1 MPEFEGA
8 VPALVT
14 PMTPDD
20 AFNEEAFR
28 KLVEYNINAGAHG
41 FWMAGGSGESIMLDD
56 DENGRIAEASVDQ
69 SAGRARIIMHVGAP
83 TTARAA
89 RMAERAARAGVDAI
103 CCVPPFFYR
112 ISDDDIAEHY
122 RTVAAAADLP
132 LFIYNL
138 PSCTGVE
145 ITPQLAAR
153 VQDRV
158 PQLLGLKHSAPF
170 IGHVRSFAKMGLRCF
185 IGNSTLMLP
194 ALTMGAIGC
203 VDGPPSL
210 APEVWV
216 EIYEAYKAGDL
227 PRSEQAQSRA
237 AEIAGLFQWGNYHA
251 TIKALLS
258 HRLGIDL
265 GTPRAPQRGLSKEN
279 HTMVIKEAEAIGLGR
294 LAG

>member
-1 MPEFEGA
+1 MPEFEGV

-14 PMTPDD
+14 PMTSDD

-28 KLVEYNINAGAHG
+28 RLVEFNISAGAHG
-41 FWMAGGSGESIMLDD
+41 FWMAGGSGESIMLSD
-56 DENGRIAEASVDQ
+56 DENGRVAEASVDQ
-69 SAGRARIIMHVGAP
+69 AAGRSFIIMHVGAP
-83 TTARAA
+83 TTSRAA

-112 ISDDDIAEHY
+112 VNDEEIAEHY
-122 RTVAAAADLP
+122 RTVAAAAGLP

-145 ITPQLAAR
+145 ITPPLAAR
-153 VQDRV
+153 IRDNV
-158 PQLLGLKHSAPF
+158 PQLTGLKHSAPF
-170 IGHVRSFAKMGLRCF
+170 IGHVRSYAKMGLRCF

-210 APEVWV
+210 APEVWA
-216 EIYEAYKAGDL
+216 EIYEAYRAGDTG
-227 PRSEQAQSRA
+227 RAEKAQSRA
-237 AEIAGLFQWGNYHA
+237 AEIAGLFGRAGYHA

-258 HRLGIDL
+258 HRLGTDL
-265 GTPRAPQRGLSKEN
+265 GPPRAPQRGLTDEERESA
-279 HTMVIKEAEAIGLGR
+279 TTRAEAIGLGP
-294 LAG
+294 LD

>member
-1 MPEFEGA
+1 MADFVGV
-8 VPALVT
+8 VPALAT

-28 KLVEYNINAGAHG
+28 KLLEFNINAGAHG
-41 FWMAGGSGESIMLDD
+41 FWLAGGSGESVMLDD

-145 ITPQLAAR
+145 ITPQLAAKI
-153 VQDRV
+153 QDRV
-158 PQLLGLKHSAPF
+158 PQLTGLKHSAPF
-170 IGHVRSFAKMGLRCF
+170 IGHVRGFAGMGLRCF

-216 EIYEAYKAGDL
+216 RIHDAYKAGDL
-227 PRSEQAQSRA
+227 SRAEAAQSRA
-237 AEIAGLFQWGNYHA
+237 AEIAGLFQWAGYHA

-265 GTPRAPQRGLSKEN
+265 GSPRAPQRGLTDEERES
-279 HTMVIKEAEAIGLGR
+279 VIARAEAIGLGR
-294 LAG
+294 IAQ